1 MVELNTCPLCLNQVF
16 HTNDDYHCE
25 TCNSDFSIMTDNA
38 VLVEHVGSIP
48 KNEWVIQ
55 SD

>member
-1 MVELNTCPLCLNQVF
+1 MAELITCPVCLHQISTDEQYNCQ
-16 HTNDDYHCE
+16 
-25 TCNSDFSIMTDNA
+25 TCNSDFSVLTDNA

>member
-1 MVELNTCPLCLNQVF
+1 MAEMITCPVCLHQISTEEQYNCQ
-16 HTNDDYHCE
+16 
-25 TCNSDFSIMTDNA
+25 TCNSDFSVLTDNA